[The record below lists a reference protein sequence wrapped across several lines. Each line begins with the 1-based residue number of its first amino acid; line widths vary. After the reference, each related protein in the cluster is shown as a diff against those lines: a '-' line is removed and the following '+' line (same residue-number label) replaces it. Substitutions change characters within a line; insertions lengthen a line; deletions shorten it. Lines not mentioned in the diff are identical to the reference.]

1 MKNTFPNRRGFLRD
15 LAAAAATQTLTGA
28 PPPQPGSPIKC
39 RIVDARGGNPL
50 AARVR
55 LLDTRGNEV
64 VPLGHPS
71 RLTEEAQEGDVRF
84 QSRRY
89 SYADGQF
96 TVDPAWLPLRYQ
108 VLRGYEYVIA
118 EGELG
123 AAGVRDGALKIPI
136 TRWSTLAKDGWR
148 SGDIHIHHIAPKT
161 CRLEMDAEDLD
172 VANILTSDF
181 TKDQH
186 EFEGKINAQSSRGRL
201 IYVSQEYRNHQL
213 GHMCLLNLKKLIE
226 PVETVQPH
234 HFPLHLDV
242 CDRTHAQGGY
252 VAWAHFPSWPGV
264 ECPLDVAMEK
274 LDGLEI
280 LSVLDPRDF
289 PVFMRE
295 LVPEL
300 AANNG
305 LRLWYRFL
313 NCGFRL
319 TATAGTD
326 KMTNYV
332 TVGANRVFARVNGD
346 FTYQGW
352 IDALRAGRTF
362 VTNSPVLHFAV
373 NGKEPGAT
381 IQLDSKRRTRLQ
393 IQARAESQL
402 PYDRLEIIANGEV
415 IADATPN
422 GERHSA
428 QIRLEHEV
436 TGSCW
441 IAARAHESIDRYRSA
456 GIEFRKV
463 HSEKGPLL
471 SSLYGTRRPEGVFAH
486 SSPIYVIRDG
496 QPVRSWDDAQ
506 YYVRYLDNAIR
517 WLETQAKFASPSDRK
532 SSIAWFQQG
541 RAVYE
546 KRALEAREHAAVQ

>member
-1 MKNTFPNRRGFLRD
+1 MNSAFPNRRSFLRD
-15 LAAAAATQTLTGA
+15 LAAAATQSLPGA
-28 PPPQPGSPIKC
+28 AQPQPGNPIRC
-39 RIVDARGGNPL
+39 AIVDARTAHPL

-55 LLDTRGNEV
+55 LLDSGGNEV
-64 VPLGHPS
+64 APLGHS
-71 RLTEEAQEGDVRF
+71 STVSDTAQEGDVRF

-89 SYADGQF
+89 SYVDGAF
-96 TVDPAWLPLRYQ
+96 SVNPASLPLRYQ
-108 VLRGYEYVIA
+108 MLRGYEYVIA
-118 EGELG
+118 EGEL
-123 AAGVRDGALKIPI
+123 AAAAIRDGALSIPL
-136 TRWSTLAKDGWR
+136 TRWSTLARNGWR
-148 SGDIHIHHIAPKT
+148 SGDIHIHHISPKT

-181 TKDQH
+181 TKDQG
-186 EFEGKINAQSSRGRL
+186 EFEGKVNGQSSRGRL
-201 IYVSQEYRNHQL
+201 IYVNQEYRNHQL

-242 CDRTHAQGGY
+242 CDRTHEQGGY

-280 LSVLDPRDF
+280 LSVLDPREF

-313 NCGFRL
+313 NCGFKL

-332 TVGANRVFARVNGD
+332 TVGANRVFARVDGE

-362 VTNSPVLHFAV
+362 VTNSPVLQFTV

-381 IQLDSKRRTRLQ
+381 LQMDSKRRTKLQ
-393 IQARAESQL
+393 IHARAESQL
-402 PYDRLEIIANGEV
+402 RYDRLEIVANGEV
-415 IADATPN
+415 IADATPG
-422 GERHSA
+422 GERHRA
-428 QIRLEHEV
+428 EIRLEHAVSE
-436 TGSCW
+436 SCW

-456 GIEFRKV
+456 GVAFQKV
-463 HSEKGPLL
+463 HSDKGPLL

-486 SSPIYVIRDG
+486 STPVYVIRDG
-496 QPVRSWDDAQ
+496 QPVRSWIDAQ
-506 YYVRYLDNAIR
+506 YYVKYLDNAIR
-517 WLETQAKFASPSDRK
+517 WLETQARFASPSDRK
-532 SSIAWFQQG
+532 SSIDAFRQG

-546 KRALEAREHAAVQ
+546 KRASEARARAARR

>member
-1 MKNTFPNRRGFLRD
+1 
-15 LAAAAATQTLTGA
+15 
-28 PPPQPGSPIKC
+28 
-39 RIVDARGGNPL
+39 
-50 AARVR
+50 
-55 LLDTRGNEV
+55 
-64 VPLGHPS
+64 
-71 RLTEEAQEGDVRF
+71 
-84 QSRRY
+84 
-89 SYADGQF
+89 
-96 TVDPAWLPLRYQ
+96 
-108 VLRGYEYVIA
+108 
-118 EGELG
+118 
-123 AAGVRDGALKIPI
+123 
-136 TRWSTLAKDGWR
+136 
-148 SGDIHIHHIAPKT
+148 
-161 CRLEMDAEDLD
+161 
-172 VANILTSDF
+172 ANILTSDF
-181 TKDQH
+181 TRDQAR
-186 EFEGKINAQSSRGRL
+186 FEGKLNAHSSEGRL
-201 IYVSQEYRNHQL
+201 IYVNQEFRNHQL

-242 CDRTHAQGGY
+242 CDRTHEQGGY

-280 LSVLDPRDF
+280 LSVLDPREF
-289 PVFMRE
+289 PIFMRE
-295 LVPEL
+295 VVPDL
-300 AANNG
+300 AANSG

-332 TVGANRVFARVNGD
+332 TVGANRVFARVDGE

-362 VTNSPVLHFAV
+362 ITNSPILRFTV
-373 NGKEPGAT
+373 NGQEPGAT
-381 IQLDSKRRTRLQ
+381 LHINSRKESKLQ
-393 IQARAESQL
+393 IHARAESQL
-402 PYDRLEIIANGEV
+402 PYDRLEIVCNGEV
-415 IADATPN
+415 IADATP
-422 GERHSA
+422 GGGRHRA
-428 QIRLEHEV
+428 EIRLEHAV
-436 TGSCW
+436 SGSCW

-456 GIEFRKV
+456 GVEFPKV
-463 HSEKGPLL
+463 HSARGPLL

-486 SSPIYVIRDG
+486 SSPVYVIRDS

-532 SSIAWFQQG
+532 SSIEAFRQG

-546 KRALEAREHAAVQ
+546 QRAAQARERAAVR